1 MKIRFCGVRGST
13 PVAGKDF
20 ARIGGHTSCL
30 AISAAD
36 ELPSLLL
43 DAGTG
48 IQTLTAAFD
57 GVPFVGTILLTH
69 LHWDHMQ
76 GIPFFP
82 PADNDDARVVV
93 GQPAQGDPYEVLAR
107 QMSPP
112 SFPIF
117 PDGLRGMWQFLA
129 VESGKHDFGV
139 FTVLARDV
147 VHKGGRTFGYRV
159 THDDATFAY
168 VPDAL
173 DANDEAILELAAD
186 ADLFIRGAPFVS
198 AERER
203 ADLFG
208 HGTVEHAVE
217 IAERANAGRLIITHH
232 APTRADDAVES
243 ITEQHGVIPA
253 TEGMVIDL

>member
-1 MKIRFCGVRGST
+1 MRIKFCGVRGST
-13 PVAGKDF
+13 PVAGGNF
-20 ARIGGHTSCL
+20 TRIGGHTSCV
-30 AISAAD
+30 AISAAN
-36 ELPSLLL
+36 ELPTLLL

-48 IQTLTAAFD
+48 IQTLSGAFD
-57 GVPFVGTILLTH
+57 GAPFVGTILLTH

-82 PADNDDARVVV
+82 PADNDDAYVVV
-93 GQPAQGDPYEVLAR
+93 GQPAQGDPYEVLSR

-112 SFPIF
+112 SFPIM
-117 PDGLRGMWQFLA
+117 PDGLRGAWNFVAL
-129 VESGKHDFGV
+129 ESGKHDFGV

-159 THDDATFAY
+159 THDDASFAY

-173 DANDEAILELAAD
+173 DANDDAILELATD
-186 ADLFIRGAPFVS
+186 VDLLVRGAPFVS

-208 HGTVEHAVE
+208 HGTVEHAVDM
-217 IAERANAGRLIITHH
+217 AQRANAGRLIITHH
-232 APTRADDAVES
+232 APTRVDAEVEA
-243 ITEQHGVIPA
+243 IAAQHGVTAA
-253 TEGMVIDL
+253 TEGMVVEL